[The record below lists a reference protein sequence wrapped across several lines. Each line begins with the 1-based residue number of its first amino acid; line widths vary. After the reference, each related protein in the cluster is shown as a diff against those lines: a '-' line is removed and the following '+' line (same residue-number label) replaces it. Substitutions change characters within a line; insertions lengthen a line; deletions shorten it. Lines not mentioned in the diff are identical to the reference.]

1 MAVTRAG
8 VPVRC
13 WTFPGDASDQLII
26 RRIHDDLA
34 GWRLNRVL
42 WVPDRG
48 FPSGADRAYLQRGGR
63 SCVLAERLRAPRFVV
78 VHNPEAEER
87 DRRVRENLCA
97 YLEEQIAGSDSWPQR
112 RRDELVGRLRTTPG
126 LFPLLRRTRQGLL
139 RLDRAAASR
148 EARLVGKWLLRTSDE
163 TFTAEDSRSPTSGS
177 TRSSALAGDEG
188 RSAAPCLPPPR
199 GPRSSARTTLLALT
213 ALIRVVENAT
223 GETWRCMRELKRM
236 HLVTLESGRA
246 GSRGAHGPPPVSAA
260 SSRPWSCPDRFS

>member
-1 MAVTRAG
+1 VVIGMAVTRAG

-163 TFTAEDSRSPTSGS
+163 SLTAEDLALADKRLYQVERGWREMKGALGRALSSTTARTAFARTHNSAGSHCSSSAWSRTPPARRGDACA
-177 TRSSALAGDEG
+177 RSS
-188 RSAAPCLPPPR
+188 SACT
-199 GPRSSARTTLLALT
+199 S
-213 ALIRVVENAT
+213 
-223 GETWRCMRELKRM
+223 
-236 HLVTLESGRA
+236 
-246 GSRGAHGPPPVSAA
+246 
-260 SSRPWSCPDRFS
+260 